1 MSRSQIACAFEAG
14 STTIARVKSTSSG
27 SFTMTMCRTIDGGLD
42 ELGGPKGAKLAR
54 KLLSMLREWKG
65 EPVALSFSPPE
76 IRTLPAWFPEQL
88 TPGNCDNLCRIEA
101 GYFLNDV
108 DAWRWHDMMLEP
120 VAEQAEGLS
129 RRMLLFYPAAPAR
142 FIEQELRQHH
152 QVSTSGVHIE
162 PLARL
167 SAGTGQPL
175 TVLELEAS
183 YAALTRSVDGKIEY
197 FRYWPV
203 KDGSERDFF
212 AITELNATPVEESP
226 TWVTGSEATQK
237 TLERLSR
244 ESSRALEPL
253 ELHPWASAEK
263 GAGKGKSP
271 TATMRAISA
280 AIMALN
286 GGGA

>member
-1 MSRSQIACAFEAG
+1 MSRSQLACAFEAS
-14 STTIARVKSTSSG
+14 STTIARVKSTSTG
-27 SFTMTMCRTIDGGLD
+27 SFAMTMCRTIGGGLD
-42 ELGGPKGAKLAR
+42 DLGGPKGAKLAR

-76 IRTLPAWFPEQL
+76 IRILPTWFPEQI
-88 TPGNCDNLCRIEA
+88 TSDSCDELCRIEA

-108 DAWRWHDMMLEP
+108 DAWRWHNMTLES

-129 RRMLLFYPAAPAR
+129 RQILMFYPAAPAC
-142 FIEQELRQHH
+142 FIERELRQHH
-152 QVSTSGVHIE
+152 EVSTNGVHIE

-183 YAALTRSVDGKIEY
+183 YTALTRSVNGKIEY

-203 KDGSERDFF
+203 KNGSERDFF
-212 AITELNATPVEESP
+212 AITELNATPAEESP
-226 TWVTGSEATQK
+226 TWVTGSEAKQK
-237 TLERLSR
+237 SLERLSR

-253 ELHPWASAEK
+253 ELHPWASEER
-263 GAGKGKSP
+263 GAGKAKSP
-271 TATMRAISA
+271 TATMRAVST

-286 GGGA
+286 NTEA